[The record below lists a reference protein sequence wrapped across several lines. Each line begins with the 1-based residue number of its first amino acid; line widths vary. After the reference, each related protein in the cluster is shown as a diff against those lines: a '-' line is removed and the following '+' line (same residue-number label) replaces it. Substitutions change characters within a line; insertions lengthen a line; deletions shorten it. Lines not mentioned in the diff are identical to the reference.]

1 MFTPLFRLVTMCK
14 TALKRKLQATLL
26 ILMFVACRGA
36 LVLGSETPAATTRV
50 AEAAKTLEAP
60 VINGRVDDDLWQ
72 KATVITDFIQAE
84 RYEGQPATEKTEVRI
99 LYDDKNI
106 YIGVICFDSEPN
118 QIIVTDARRDSNLDD
133 TDSFR
138 IIFDTYH
145 DKQNGFVFGTN
156 PAGIEYDAQV
166 TNEGEGGGGGPG
178 RGSGRRSQGGAGAGF
193 NLNWDTSFAVAT
205 ARGEYGWSA
214 EFAIPLRTLRYESE
228 KPQTWGLNF
237 QRNVRRKREIV
248 YWSPVSRIFNLNR
261 VSSAGVLEGLELST
275 PRNFKVTPY
284 ALGSGDRDYT
294 VDESANTDAEWG
306 VDAKFGITPALNL
319 DLTYNTDFAQVEVDA
334 QQVNLTRFNLFF
346 PEKRPFFLENAGN
359 FTMGQ
364 SQSVELFFSRRIGIS
379 DEGEIV
385 PILGGARVSG
395 KLRDFDVG
403 VMNMQTQDKAGVAV
417 ANNYTVASV
426 IREFPNRSRIGALFV
441 NRIATGDLAGE
452 NDWNR
457 TFGLDGK
464 LGIGEAFTLTGFAA
478 RTQTPG
484 LEGNEHALNARAEYQ
499 TTRGRVW
506 LGVAEVG
513 ENFNPEVGFLRRDDY
528 RSINT
533 GVFMNLRPDIQWLRE
548 LRPHITYR
556 GFWNLDGFK
565 ETEDLHMDTHI
576 DFENGAYFSPAVNRS
591 VEGLKEPFEIAEG
604 IIVQPGAY
612 QNWEMAWR
620 WNTNQAAPV
629 SYTGEL
635 QNGGFLSGS
644 KTTVDTTINYR
655 YKSKIITSATWSY
668 NDVDLVEGSFI
679 TNLGQFRI
687 SYNFSPLIYLQAFV
701 QYNDNLDLWTSN
713 IRFSWL
719 NTAGTGLFIVYNNA
733 NGLGNERF
741 GPQNRSFIVKYNYQF
756 DLLH

>member
-1 MFTPLFRLVTMCK
+1 
-14 TALKRKLQATLL
+14 
-26 ILMFVACRGA
+26 MFVACRGA

-484 LEGNEHALNARAEYQ
+484 LEGDEHALNARAEYQ

>member
-1 MFTPLFRLVTMCK
+1 
-14 TALKRKLQATLL
+14 
-26 ILMFVACRGA
+26 MFVACRGA

-50 AEAAKTLEAP
+50 AEAAKTPEAP

-72 KATVITDFIQAE
+72 KAAVITDFVQAE
-84 RYEGQPATEKTEVRI
+84 RYEGQPATERTEVRI

-118 QIIVTDARRDSNLDD
+118 KIIVTDARRDSNLDD

-214 EFAIPLRTLRYESE
+214 EFAIPLRTLRYGSE

-237 QRNVRRKREIV
+237 QRNVRRKREVV

-261 VSSAGVLEGLELST
+261 VSSAGILEGLELST

-284 ALGSGDRDYT
+284 ALGTADRDFT
-294 VDESANTDAEWG
+294 VDESANSGAEFG
-306 VDAKFGITPALNL
+306 VDAKLGITPSMNL
-319 DLTYNTDFAQVEVDA
+319 DLTYNTDFAQVEVDD
-334 QQVNLTRFNLFF
+334 QQVNLTRFSLFF

-364 SQSVELFFSRRIGIS
+364 SQAVELFFSRRIGIS
-379 DEGEIV
+379 DGGEIV
-385 PILGGARVSG
+385 PILAGARLSG

-403 VMNMQTQDKAGVAV
+403 FMNMQTEDKPGIAI
-417 ANNYTVASV
+417 ANNYTVASL
-426 IREFPNRSRIGALFV
+426 IREFPNRSRVGALFV
-441 NRIATGDLAGE
+441 NRAATGDLAGE
-452 NDWNR
+452 NNWNR

-464 LGIGEAFTLTGFAA
+464 LGIGQAFTLTGFAA

-484 LEGNEHALNARAEYQ
+484 LEGGEQSFNARAEYQ
-499 TTRGRVW
+499 KTGGRLW
-506 LGVAEVG
+506 LGYTEVG
-513 ENFNPEVGFLRRDDY
+513 ENFNPEVGFLRRNAY
-528 RSINT
+528 RNLET
-533 GVFMNLRPDIQWLRE
+533 GWFLNVRPGVEWLRE

-556 GFWNLDGFK
+556 GFWDLEGFK
-565 ETEDLHMDTHI
+565 ETEDIHIDTHI
-576 DFENGAYFSPAVNRS
+576 DFESGAYVSPAFNRT
-591 VEGLKEPFEIAEG
+591 VEGLKEPFEISDG

-620 WNTNQAAPV
+620 WNTNQAAPL
-629 SYTGEL
+629 SYSGAL
-635 QNGGFLSGS
+635 NNGGFLSGT

-655 YKSKIITSATWSY
+655 YRSKIITSATWSY

-701 QYNDNLDLWTSN
+701 QYNDDLDLWTSN

-733 NGLGNERF
+733 TGLGNERF

-756 DLLH
+756 DVLQ

>member
-1 MFTPLFRLVTMCK
+1 
-14 TALKRKLQATLL
+14 
-26 ILMFVACRGA
+26 MFVACRGA

>member
-1 MFTPLFRLVTMCK
+1 
-14 TALKRKLQATLL
+14 
-26 ILMFVACRGA
+26 MFVACRGA

-228 KPQTWGLNF
+228 KPQTWGLNL

-478 RTQTPG
+478 RTQTLG
-484 LEGNEHALNARAEYQ
+484 LEGDEHALNARAEYQ

>member
-1 MFTPLFRLVTMCK
+1 MCK

-26 ILMFVACRGA
+26 ILTFVAWHGA

-50 AEAAKTLEAP
+50 AEAAKTEEAP

-72 KATVITDFIQAE
+72 KATVITDFVQAE

-99 LYDDKNI
+99 LYDDRNI

-166 TNEGEGGGGGPG
+166 TNEGQGGGGGPG
-178 RGSGRRSQGGAGAGF
+178 RGRGRRSQGGAGAGF

-214 EFAIPLRTLRYESE
+214 EFAIPLRTLRYESH

-237 QRNVRRKREIV
+237 QRIVRRKREIV

-284 ALGSGDRDYT
+284 ALGAGDRDYT
-294 VDESANTDAEWG
+294 VDEPANKDAEWG
-306 VDAKFGITPALNL
+306 VDAKLGITPALNL

-359 FTMGQ
+359 FTMGR
-364 SQSVELFFSRRIGIS
+364 SQAVELFFSRRIGIS
-379 DEGEIV
+379 DGGEIV
-385 PILGGARVSG
+385 PILGGARLSG

-403 VMNMQTQDKAGVAV
+403 VMNMQTQDKPGVAV
-417 ANNYTVASV
+417 ANNYTVASL

-441 NRIATGDLAGE
+441 NRTATGDLAGE

-457 TFGLDGK
+457 TFGFDGK

-484 LEGNEHALNARAEYQ
+484 LEGGEHAFNARAEYQ
-499 TTRGRVW
+499 KTRGRVW
-506 LGVAEVG
+506 LGFAEVG
-513 ENFNPEVGFLRRDDY
+513 ENFNPEVGFLRRDEY
-528 RSINT
+528 RNLDT
-533 GVFMNLRPDIQWLRE
+533 GVFMNVRPNIQWLRE

-556 GFWNLDGFK
+556 GFWDLNGFK
-565 ETEDLHMDTHI
+565 ETEDLHIDSHI
-576 DFENGAYFSPAVNRS
+576 DFENGAFFSPAVNRP
-591 VEGLKEPFEIAEG
+591 VEGLKESFEIADG
-604 IIVQPGAY
+604 IIVQPGTY
-612 QNWEMAWR
+612 QNWEIAWR
-620 WNTNQAAPV
+620 WNTNQAAPL
-629 SYTGEL
+629 SYSGALE
-635 QNGGFLSGS
+635 NGGFLSGN
-644 KTTVDTTINYR
+644 KTTVDTTINFR

-713 IRFSWL
+713 LRFSWL

>member
-1 MFTPLFRLVTMCK
+1 MCK

-72 KATVITDFIQAE
+72 KATVITDFVQAE
-84 RYEGQPATEKTEVRI
+84 RYEGQPATERTEVRI

-346 PEKRPFFLENAGN
+346 PEKRLFFLENAGN

-484 LEGNEHALNARAEYQ
+484 LEGDEHALNARAEYQ

>member
-1 MFTPLFRLVTMCK
+1 
-14 TALKRKLQATLL
+14 
-26 ILMFVACRGA
+26 MFVACRGA

-237 QRNVRRKREIV
+237 QRNVRRKREVV

-484 LEGNEHALNARAEYQ
+484 LEGDEHALNARAEYQ

>member
-1 MFTPLFRLVTMCK
+1 MCK

-26 ILMFVACRGA
+26 ILMFVTCRGA

-50 AEAAKTLEAP
+50 AEAAKTPEAP

-72 KATVITDFIQAE
+72 KATVITDFVQAE
-84 RYEGQPATEKTEVRI
+84 RYEGQAATEKTQVRI

-284 ALGSGDRDYT
+284 ALGSGDHDYT

-484 LEGNEHALNARAEYQ
+484 LEGDEHALNARAEYQ